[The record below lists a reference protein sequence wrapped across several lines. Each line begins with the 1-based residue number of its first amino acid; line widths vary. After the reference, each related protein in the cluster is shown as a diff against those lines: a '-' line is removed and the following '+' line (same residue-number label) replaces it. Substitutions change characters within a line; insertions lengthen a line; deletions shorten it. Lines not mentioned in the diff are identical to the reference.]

1 MKTISNSH
9 PRGQGTMVP
18 KDGPIVVYALD
29 KQTTSMTIA
38 KQVDNK
44 IWCMFMKFIMVLW

>member
-9 PRGQGTMVP
+9 PRGQGTMDP

-44 IWCMFMKFIMVLW
+44 I

>member
-1 MKTISNSH
+1 
-9 PRGQGTMVP
+9 
-18 KDGPIVVYALD
+18 LD